1 MELIFIFAIVLIKI
15 SLVNC
20 LQVVQIVRTFRV
32 YTFVYNE
39 VFAVLFMNQSMGAM
53 GTVKARI
60 FGKTAVLCWRK
71 KSLADFTSDLIF
83 LPSIVPGQIVH
94 RSAACRACAV
104 HRNITFNTAEDRP
117 DSFVVTLLIV
127 GNEIQPVPVLLKGD
141 DLRKLVNPELLIFR
155 RMGIIKSPLFQRDLF
170 ADK

>member
-39 VFAVLFMNQSMGAM
+39 VLAVLFMIQSMGAM

-60 FGKTAVLCWRK
+60 FGKTAV
-71 KSLADFTSDLIF
+71 
-83 LPSIVPGQIVH
+83 
-94 RSAACRACAV
+94 
-104 HRNITFNTAEDRP
+104 
-117 DSFVVTLLIV
+117 
-127 GNEIQPVPVLLKGD
+127 
-141 DLRKLVNPELLIFR
+141 
-155 RMGIIKSPLFQRDLF
+155 
-170 ADK
+170 